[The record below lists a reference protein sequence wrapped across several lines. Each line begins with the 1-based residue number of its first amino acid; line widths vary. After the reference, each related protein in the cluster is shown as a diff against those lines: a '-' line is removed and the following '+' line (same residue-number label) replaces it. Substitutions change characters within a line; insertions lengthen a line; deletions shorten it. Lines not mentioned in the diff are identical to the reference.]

1 MRYKSFSDNSIS
13 IQPALNDGM
22 GQAVKPKVLK
32 REVVEAFYRALAERN
47 YERVAL
53 YLDDDIRWSISGPVE
68 LLPFCGQRVGKA
80 AAMDVI
86 TRLVPQVLATRHF
99 LPDMKLVEGD
109 CAAILARLYGTQ
121 PNGRAISYRI
131 SHFMRFRNNKIV
143 EYTSVLDSFDAAE
156 QVLGHHIELPK
167 QVSPP
172 LAADDDMVSV

>member
-1 MRYKSFSDNSIS
+1 MSHKSFYDNIIS
-13 IQPALNDGM
+13 IQPVLYGGM
-22 GQAVKPKVLK
+22 EQSAKPKALK

-53 YLDDDIRWSISGPVE
+53 YLDDDIKWSISGPVE

-86 TRLVPQVLATRHF
+86 TRLVPHVLATRHF

-131 SHFMRFRNNKIV
+131 SHFMRFKNNKIT
-143 EYTSVLDSFDAAE
+143 EYISVLDSFDAAE
-156 QVLGHHIELPK
+156 QVLGHQIELPK
-167 QVSPP
+167 QEAPP
-172 LAADDDMVSV
+172 LAADVLVSV